1 MQKTSKKNV
10 FMKENGNASSN
21 RMIKWLD
28 DYNNMVKKVCI
39 SFVSKRKESQLETLG
54 KANILKKS

>member
-1 MQKTSKKNV
+1 
-10 FMKENGNASSN
+10 MKENGNASSD